1 MKKDEGKL
9 VGIIGTVII
18 HLIAGIIF
26 MSFQI
31 KSIQKE
37 THDIIELE
45 IAPDNEIDLKSKLP
59 EAPPTTVERAL
70 QGDDEML
77 NIARNLASK
86 SEEKIN
92 PREYQDM
99 VKDELIKSGKLGTD
113 NFIDEQKRLNDL
125 KSDEK
130 ISQVKDSVINKDT
143 DKPTKSQE
151 MAANYKGPTRIYY
164 DLMGRIHTSLPIPIY
179 KCQGSG
185 KVVLNIEVSQTGVV
199 EKANVIASESNTS
212 DACLVETA
220 VNTALISRFN
230 SDVNSP
236 RIQTGTLT
244 YLFVAQ

>member
-26 MSFQI
+26 VSFQI

-45 IAPDNEIDLKSKLP
+45 MVPDNEIEVKNKQQELP
-59 EAPPTTVERAL
+59 LTKAESTI
-70 QGDDEML
+70 GSDDEML
-77 NIARNLASK
+77 NIARNLSSK

-92 PREYQDM
+92 PREYEDM
-99 VKDELIKSGKLGTD
+99 VKNELIKSGKLGVD

-125 KSDEK
+125 KSSEK
-130 ISQVKDSVINKDT
+130 ISQVTDSVKKKDA
-143 DKPTKSQE
+143 DKPTKSLE
-151 MAANYKGPTRIYY
+151 MAADYKGPTRIYY
-164 DLMGRIHTSLPIPIY
+164 DLKGRIHTSLPLPIY

-185 KVVLNIEVSQTGVV
+185 KVVLTIEVDQTGVV

-236 RIQTGTLT
+236 KMQTGTLT